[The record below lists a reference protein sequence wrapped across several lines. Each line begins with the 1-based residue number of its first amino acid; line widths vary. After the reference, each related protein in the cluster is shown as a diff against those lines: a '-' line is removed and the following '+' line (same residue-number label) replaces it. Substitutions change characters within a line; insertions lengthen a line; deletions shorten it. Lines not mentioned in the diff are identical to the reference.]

1 MKVQVKVNDELV
13 ERIDY
18 YAKKM
23 GMTRSSLCAYFIG
36 VGMMSLEKSN
46 SLLDQ
51 IGGQFFSNSNSIF
64 NDFDETPAEKK

>member
-23 GMTRSSLCAYFIG
+23 GMSRSSLCAYFIG
-36 VGMMSLEKSN
+36 IGMMSLDKSN
-46 SLLDQ
+46 SFIDQ
-51 IGGQFFSNSNSIF
+51 FGGQFFEEFQNSS
-64 NDFDETPAEKK
+64 AEKK

>member
-23 GMTRSSLCAYFIG
+23 GMSRSSLCAYFIG
-36 VGMMSLEKSN
+36 IGVMSLDKSN
-46 SLLDQ
+46 SFIDQ
-51 IGGQFFSNSNSIF
+51 LGGQFFEEFQNSS
-64 NDFDETPAEKK
+64 AEKK

>member
-23 GMTRSSLCAYFIG
+23 GMSRSSLCAYFIG
-36 VGMMSLEKSN
+36 IGMMSLDKSN
-46 SLLDQ
+46 SLVDQ
-51 IGGQFFSNSNSIF
+51 LGGQFFEDFQNSS
-64 NDFDETPAEKK
+64 AEKK